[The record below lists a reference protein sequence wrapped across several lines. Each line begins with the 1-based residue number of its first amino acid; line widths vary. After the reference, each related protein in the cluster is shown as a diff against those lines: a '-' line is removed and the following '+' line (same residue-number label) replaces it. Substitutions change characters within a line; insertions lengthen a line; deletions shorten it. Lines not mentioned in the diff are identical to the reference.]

1 MKRFTVVFSLIVC
14 LAAASFGFVS
24 ASDYEVLPGV
34 LSPDEVDFGGK
45 TVTIVSSDFWKA
57 LPTEERMAEAEEVFN
72 VNIET
77 LLIDN
82 ADLMIARIMSGDSTY
97 DIIQQ
102 AHRVAYFLWLL
113 RECCCLQMI
122 TYQTSISSRCP
133 VWIEIPLRSSSIT
146 ENVMESHFM
155 MA

>member
-1 MKRFTVVFSLIVC
+1 MKRVTVVLLLVVC
-14 LAAASFGFVS
+14 MAAASFGFAS
-24 ASDYEVLPGV
+24 ASDYEPPPGV

-57 LPTEERMAEAEEVFN
+57 LPPEDRIAEAEEVFN

-102 AHRVAYFLWLL
+102 AHRVAYFPLVTAGMLL
-113 RECCCLQMI
+113 
-122 TYQTSISSRCP
+122 
-133 VWIEIPLRSSSIT
+133 
-146 ENVMESHFM
+146 
-155 MA
+155 